1 MRKRFQQ
8 FISDTSLLPRSIP
21 SPVVTFFVLSV
32 VLMNLL
38 ANKTIYQKGFFA
50 VDGGIVV
57 SWACFLCMDIITK
70 HFGASAATRVSIFA
84 LAVNLFCVGIFAVVS
99 IIPTETDYSAF
110 NGIFGGSW
118 FIVMSS
124 SLAFLASAV
133 ANNAL
138 NAAIG
143 RMFRANPDSRAAYY
157 TRSYVSTF
165 IGQFVD
171 NMVFASL
178 VFMLFAP
185 IYWGGF
191 SWTLPQCVTCSLIGA
206 FLELVMEVVFSPI
219 GYGVTRRW
227 RQLDVGGA
235 YLASHAA

>member
-1 MRKRFQQ
+1 MRARIKQ
-8 FISDTSLLPRSIP
+8 FVSDTSLLLRSIP

-38 ANKTIYQKGFFA
+38 ANKTIYQRGFFA

-70 HFGASAATRVSIFA
+70 HFGAKAATRVSVFA
-84 LAVNLFCVGIFAVVS
+84 LAVNLFAVAIFAVVS
-99 IIPTETDYSAF
+99 LIPTETDYSAF

-118 FIVMSS
+118 FIVLSS
-124 SLAFLASAV
+124 SLAFITSAV

-143 RMFRANPDSRAAYY
+143 RLFKANPDGRAAYC

-165 IGQFVD
+165 VGQFVD

-206 FLELVMEVVFSPI
+206 FLELFMEVVFSPI
-219 GYGVTRRW
+219 GYSVTQRW
-227 RQLDVGGA
+227 RRLEVGGA
-235 YLASHAA
+235 YLEAHAA